1 VKYLKTIL
9 RAYKYR
15 IYPNKKQQEL
25 INKTI
30 GCCRFV
36 YNYYLNKKIELYKV
50 EQKSM
55 TYNACAN
62 DLKNLKNQ
70 YEWLKE
76 VDSISLQQTLRDLDV
91 AYQNFF
97 RRVKNGEKEVGFPK
111 FKTKKNPKQS
121 YRTQKANNNISIDGN
136 KIKLPK
142 LGLVKFA
149 NSRSFDGK
157 IKNCTISKTNTGKY
171 FVSVLVEEE
180 IQELPQ
186 NNNVIGFDLGI
197 REYMTTSDGEIVE
210 NPRIL
215 NKYERKLVKLQRQ
228 LAKKQK
234 GSNRYKKQA
243 LKIAKLH
250 EKIRNTRTD
259 FLQKLSTRIIQENQL
274 IISEDLNVKGMVQNK
289 HLAKSISDVS
299 WSDFCRMLEYK
310 ANWYGRVYHKI
321 NRFYASSQICSNCGY
336 KNEEVKNLNVR
347 KWVCPECGTKH
358 DRDNNAAINILNQGL
373 KELSIA

>member
-1 VKYLKTIL
+1 MKTIL

-15 IYPNKKQQEL
+15 LYPNKKQQEL
-25 INKTI
+25 IDKTI

-62 DLKNLKNQ
+62 DLKLLKKEK
-70 YEWLKE
+70 EWLKE
-76 VDSISLQQTLRDLDV
+76 VDSISLQQSLKDLDV

-97 RRVKNGEKEVGFPK
+97 RRIKNGDKQVGFPK
-111 FKTKKNPKQS
+111 FKSKKNPKQS
-121 YRTQKANNNISIDGN
+121 YRTQNVNNNISIDGN

-142 LGLVKFA
+142 LGLVRFV
-149 NSRSFDGK
+149 NSRNFNGK
-157 IKNCTISKTNTGKY
+157 IKNCTISKTKTNKY
-171 FVSVLVEEE
+171 FVSVLVEEGIE
-180 IQELPQ
+180 ELPK
-186 NNNVIGFDLGI
+186 NNNAVGFDLGLENFLI
-197 REYMTTSDGEIVE
+197 TSDGEIVE
-210 NPRIL
+210 NPRTL

-259 FLQKLSTRIIQENQL
+259 FLHKLSSQIIKENQL

-347 KWVCPECGTKH
+347 EWVCESCGVVH
-358 DRDNNAAINILNQGL
+358 QRDRNAAINILNQGL
-373 KELSIA
+373 KGLSIA